1 MTIFW
6 HLLLA
11 HLLADFTFHTDYIYQ
26 KKISNPFKGLAIHGL
41 VYLVCLSLCCLPYL
55 DIKWFTVANISFNGV
70 EAILLLTF
78 LHILSDFIDVSDN
91 HDVIGINALMFTCW
105 QLIEISILFI
115 VAPFTLSPTEGLSF
129 WLLKFIIILNG
140 LIISA
145 HLLMVFIHLLIKDF
159 VHKNYPTFDE
169 RYVSMIY
176 RGGLYMALVLPS
188 YIAFIVALIWIV
200 CLYIIFKMKEVS
212 FMSGKNIAGTVLTLL
227 IAIGVRYLIYYVY

>member
-1 MTIFW
+1 MIVFW

-26 KKISNPFKGLAIHGL
+26 KKITNPFKGLTLHGL
-41 VYLVCLSLCCLPYL
+41 VYLVCLSVCCLPYL
-55 DIKWFTVANISFNGV
+55 EMKWFTVIGVSFNGI
-70 EAILLLTF
+70 ETIFLLTF

-115 VAPFTLSPTEGLSF
+115 VAPFMLTPKEGLSF
-129 WLLKFIIILNG
+129 WILKFIIILNG

-145 HLLMVFIHLLIKDF
+145 HLLMVFIHLFIKDF
-159 VHKNYPTFDE
+159 MHKSYPTFDE

-176 RGGLYMALVLPS
+176 RSGLYMSLILPS
-188 YIAFIVALIWIV
+188 GISYIIALIWV
-200 CLYIIFKMKEVS
+200 GCLFAIFKTKEVS
-212 FMSGKNIAGTVLTLL
+212 FMSRKNIAGTILTVL
-227 IAIGVRYLIYYVY
+227 IAMGVRWLIYHVY